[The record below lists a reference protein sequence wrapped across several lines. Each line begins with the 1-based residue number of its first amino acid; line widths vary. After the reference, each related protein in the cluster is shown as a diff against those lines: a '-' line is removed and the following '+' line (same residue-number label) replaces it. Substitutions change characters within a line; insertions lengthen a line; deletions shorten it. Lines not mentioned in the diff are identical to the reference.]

1 MSGKSFCLK
10 SCFLKKVCYFW
21 KVEKTN
27 HTDFQKMLNEII
39 TAIYLGVLLSFL
51 IGPVF
56 FVLLETSATK
66 GFRAAFMFNI
76 GVITAD
82 ILFILV
88 AYFSSYRLIES
99 IKDEPALFVFG
110 GLIMFTY
117 GLISYVK
124 LRSNKIE
131 NVVVDLARKNY
142 LTLMGKGFLL
152 NFINIG
158 VLGFWLMIL
167 IVIGPTMDMD
177 SGRIFTFFAVI
188 LGTYLTVDIGK
199 ILLAK
204 RLKSKL
210 TIANI
215 TKVKKITSV
224 VLMVFGIA
232 IMLQGWF
239 PSEQKVVK
247 NALQKMEIKAKENS
261 FN

>member
-1 MSGKSFCLK
+1 
-10 SCFLKKVCYFW
+10 
-21 KVEKTN
+21 
-27 HTDFQKMLNEII
+27 MLNEII
-39 TAIYLGVLLSFL
+39 TAIYLGALLSFL

-66 GFRAAFMFNI
+66 GFRAAFMFNV

-99 IKDEPALFVFG
+99 VKDQPALFIFG
-110 GLIMFTY
+110 GLVMFMY
-117 GLISYVK
+117 GVVSYVK
-124 LRSNKIE
+124 LRTNKIE
-131 NVVVDLARKNY
+131 NVVVDLAKKNY
-142 LTLMGKGFLL
+142 LALMGKGFFL

-177 SGRIFTFFAVI
+177 SSRIFVFFTVI
-188 LGTYLTVDIGK
+188 LATYLTVDIGK

-204 RLKSKL
+204 RLKNKL

-215 TKVKKITSV
+215 TKVKKITSII
-224 VLMVFGIA
+224 LMIFGIA

-247 NALQKMEIKAKENS
+247 NALEKMEKRTK
-261 FN
+261 

>member
-1 MSGKSFCLK
+1 
-10 SCFLKKVCYFW
+10 
-21 KVEKTN
+21 
-27 HTDFQKMLNEII
+27 MLDEII
-39 TAIYLGVLLSFL
+39 MAVYLGTLLSFL

-66 GFRAAFMFNI
+66 GFRAAFVFNT

-99 IKDEPALFVFG
+99 IQDEPALFIFG

-117 GLISYVK
+117 GMISYVK
-124 LRSNKIE
+124 LRNNKIE
-131 NVVVDLARKNY
+131 NVVVDLAKKNY
-142 LTLMGKGFLL
+142 LSLMGKGFLL

-167 IVIGPTMDMD
+167 IVIGPAMNMNP
-177 SGRIFTFFAVI
+177 SKIFIFFAVI
-188 LGTYLTVDIGK
+188 LATYLTVDIGK

-204 RLKSKL
+204 RLKNKL
-210 TIANI
+210 TIANV
-215 TKVKKITSV
+215 TKVKKITSII
-224 VLMVFGIA
+224 LMIFGIA

-239 PSEQKVVK
+239 PSEQKAVK
-247 NALQKMEIKAKENS
+247 NAIEKIENRTK
-261 FN
+261 

>member
-1 MSGKSFCLK
+1 
-10 SCFLKKVCYFW
+10 
-21 KVEKTN
+21 
-27 HTDFQKMLNEII
+27 MLNEII
-39 TAIYLGVLLSFL
+39 TAVYLGALLSFL

-66 GFRAAFMFNI
+66 GFRAAFMFNV

-99 IKDEPALFVFG
+99 VKDQPALFIFG
-110 GLIMFTY
+110 GLVMFMY
-117 GLISYVK
+117 GVVSYVK

-131 NVVVDLARKNY
+131 NVVVDLAKKNY

-167 IVIGPTMDMD
+167 IVVGPTMNMNPNK
-177 SGRIFTFFAVI
+177 IFVFFAVI
-188 LGTYLTVDIGK
+188 LATYLTVDMGK

-204 RLKSKL
+204 KLKNKL
-210 TIANI
+210 TIANV
-215 TKVKKITSV
+215 TKVKKITSII
-224 VLMVFGIA
+224 LMIFGIA

-239 PSEQKVVK
+239 PSEQKVAK
-247 NALQKMEIKAKENS
+247 NALEKMEKRTR
-261 FN
+261 

>member
-1 MSGKSFCLK
+1 
-10 SCFLKKVCYFW
+10 
-21 KVEKTN
+21 
-27 HTDFQKMLNEII
+27 MLNEII
-39 TAIYLGVLLSFL
+39 TAIYLGALLSFL

-66 GFRAAFMFNI
+66 GFRAAFMFNV

-99 IKDEPALFVFG
+99 VKDQPALFIFG
-110 GLIMFTY
+110 GLVMFMY
-117 GLISYVK
+117 GVVSYVK
-124 LRSNKIE
+124 LRTNKIE
-131 NVVVDLARKNY
+131 NVVIDLAKKNY
-142 LTLMGKGFLL
+142 LALMGKGFFL

-177 SGRIFTFFAVI
+177 SSRIFVFFAVI
-188 LGTYLTVDIGK
+188 LATYLTVDIGK

-204 RLKSKL
+204 RLKNKL

-215 TKVKKITSV
+215 TKVKKITSII
-224 VLMVFGIA
+224 LMIFGIA

-247 NALQKMEIKAKENS
+247 NALEKMEKRAK
-261 FN
+261 

>member
-1 MSGKSFCLK
+1 
-10 SCFLKKVCYFW
+10 
-21 KVEKTN
+21 
-27 HTDFQKMLNEII
+27 MLNEII
-39 TAIYLGVLLSFL
+39 TAVYLGALLSFL

-66 GFRAAFMFNI
+66 GFRAAFMFNV

-99 IKDEPALFVFG
+99 VKDQPALFIFG
-110 GLIMFTY
+110 GLVMFMY
-117 GLISYVK
+117 GVVSYVN

-131 NVVVDLARKNY
+131 NVVVDLAKKNY

-167 IVIGPTMDMD
+167 IVVGPTMNMNPNK
-177 SGRIFTFFAVI
+177 IFVFFAVI
-188 LGTYLTVDIGK
+188 LATYLTVDMGK

-204 RLKSKL
+204 KLKNK
-210 TIANI
+210 
-215 TKVKKITSV
+215 
-224 VLMVFGIA
+224 
-232 IMLQGWF
+232 
-239 PSEQKVVK
+239 
-247 NALQKMEIKAKENS
+247 
-261 FN
+261 

>member
-1 MSGKSFCLK
+1 
-10 SCFLKKVCYFW
+10 
-21 KVEKTN
+21 
-27 HTDFQKMLNEII
+27 MLNEII
-39 TAIYLGVLLSFL
+39 TAVYLGALLSFL

-66 GFRAAFMFNI
+66 GFRAAFMFNV

-99 IKDEPALFVFG
+99 VKDQPALFIFG
-110 GLIMFTY
+110 GLVMFMY
-117 GLISYVK
+117 GVVSYVK

-131 NVVVDLARKNY
+131 NVVVDLAKKNY

-167 IVIGPTMDMD
+167 IVVGPTMNMNPNK
-177 SGRIFTFFAVI
+177 IFVFFAVI
-188 LGTYLTVDIGK
+188 LATYLTVDMGK

-204 RLKSKL
+204 KLKNKL
-210 TIANI
+210 TIANV
-215 TKVKKITSV
+215 TKVKKITSII
-224 VLMVFGIA
+224 LMIFGIA

-247 NALQKMEIKAKENS
+247 NALEKMEKRTR
-261 FN
+261 

>member
-1 MSGKSFCLK
+1 
-10 SCFLKKVCYFW
+10 
-21 KVEKTN
+21 
-27 HTDFQKMLNEII
+27 MLNEII
-39 TAIYLGVLLSFL
+39 TAVYLGALLSFL

-66 GFRAAFMFNI
+66 GFRAAFMFNV

-99 IKDEPALFVFG
+99 VKDQPALFIFG
-110 GLIMFTY
+110 GLVMFMY
-117 GLISYVK
+117 GVVSYVK

-131 NVVVDLARKNY
+131 NVVVDLAKKNY

-167 IVIGPTMDMD
+167 IVVGPTMNMNPNK
-177 SGRIFTFFAVI
+177 IFVFFAVI
-188 LGTYLTVDIGK
+188 LATYLTVDMGK

-204 RLKSKL
+204 KLKNKL
-210 TIANI
+210 TIANV

-224 VLMVFGIA
+224 ILMIFGIA

-247 NALQKMEIKAKENS
+247 NALEKMEKRTR
-261 FN
+261 

>member
-1 MSGKSFCLK
+1 
-10 SCFLKKVCYFW
+10 
-21 KVEKTN
+21 
-27 HTDFQKMLNEII
+27 MLHEIL
-39 TAIYLGVLLSFL
+39 TAIYLGALLSFL

-66 GFRAAFMFNI
+66 GFRAAFMFNL

-82 ILFILV
+82 ALFILV
-88 AYFSSYRLIES
+88 AYFSSYKLIES
-99 IKDEPALFVFG
+99 VKDQPAVFVFG

-124 LRSNKIE
+124 LKSHKID
-131 NVVVDLARKNY
+131 NVVVDLNKKNY

-167 IVIGPTMDMD
+167 IVIGPTMEMN
-177 SGRIFTFFAVI
+177 SGRIFTFFSII
-188 LGTYLTVDIGK
+188 LLTYLVVDMGK

-204 RLKSKL
+204 RLKNKL
-210 TIANI
+210 TIQNI
-215 TKVKKITSV
+215 SKVKKVTSII
-224 VLMVFGIA
+224 LMVFGIG

-239 PSEQKVVK
+239 PSEQKAVK
-247 NALQKMEIKAKENS
+247 NALQKMEHKARENS
-261 FN
+261 TN